1 MNEMREVALLVSENG
16 ERIGNKVGWV
26 IYREKEKGKPS
37 LYLEHNDGFS
47 VFSSNIENAKVFGP
61 FLDALR
67 ARDKLAFPQEAF
79 AAYFNGYSICGR
91 Y

>member
-1 MNEMREVALLVSENG
+1 MNSHGFLVSENG
-16 ERIGNKVGWV
+16 VQIGDEVGWV
-26 IYREKEKGKPS
+26 IYREKERGIPS
-37 LYLEHNDGFS
+37 SYYKSDDGF
-47 VFSSNIENAKVFGP
+47 VHFSTDIKNAKVFGP

-67 ARDKLAFPQEAF
+67 TRDKLVFPQKAF

>member
-1 MNEMREVALLVSENG
+1 MNDPSFLVSKNG
-16 ERIGNKVGWV
+16 EKIGDEVGWV
-26 IYREKEKGKPS
+26 IYRETIGKPS
-37 LYLEHNDGFS
+37 SYYKSDDGFVS
-47 VFSSNIENAKVFGP
+47 FSSDIKNAKIFGP

-67 ARDKLAFPQEAF
+67 ARDKLVFPKLAF